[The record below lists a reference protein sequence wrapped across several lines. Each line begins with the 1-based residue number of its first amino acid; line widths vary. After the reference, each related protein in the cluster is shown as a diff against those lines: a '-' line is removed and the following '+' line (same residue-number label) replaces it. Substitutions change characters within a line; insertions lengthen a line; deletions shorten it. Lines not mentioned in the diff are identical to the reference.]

1 VSRLLP
7 PAIDAEECLIDL
19 GSGDQMLCYQDARGE
34 GSPVVLL
41 HSMNAAPSAAEVK
54 PLFEAF
60 RASRPVLAPDLP
72 GFGRSTRRDRPYT
85 PAFYAQAIER
95 LVDSVA
101 PRRVHL
107 LALSTT
113 SEFAARV
120 AAERPEQV
128 ASLTIVSPTGLGS
141 RTPPGEIASA
151 RIHRFLRAP
160 VVGASLYRVLR
171 TRPSIRYFLAQSFH
185 GAPPSELVDYACRT
199 TAQPGASLAPFYF
212 LSGKMF
218 AADALNSLYRA
229 VGVPSLVVYDKD
241 PHTGFER
248 LPELLDS
255 SPHWRA
261 VRIEGSAGLPHFDQP
276 DATFSALQTFWD
288 EVPG

>member
-1 VSRLLP
+1 MTTSLP
-7 PAIDAEECLIDL
+7 PAIDADESLIDL
-19 GSGDQMLCYQDARGE
+19 GSEDRMLCYQDARGE
-34 GSPVVLL
+34 GFPVVLL
-41 HSMNAAPSAAEVK
+41 HSINAAPSAAEVK

-60 RASRPVLAPDLP
+60 RATRPVLAPDLP

-85 PAFYAQAIER
+85 PAFYAQAIGQ
-95 LVDSVA
+95 LVDTVA
-101 PRRVHL
+101 PKRVHL

-141 RTPPGEIASA
+141 RTPPGEVASA

-171 TRPSIRYFLAQSFH
+171 TRPSIRFFLAQSFH
-185 GAPPSELVDYACRT
+185 GEPSRELVDYACMT
-199 TAQPGASLAPFYF
+199 TAQPGASFAPFYF

-218 AADALNSLYRA
+218 AADALNSLYRK
-229 VGVPSLVVYDKD
+229 VGVPSLVIYDKD

-255 SPHWRA
+255 SPQWRTA
-261 VRIEGSAGLPHFDQP
+261 RIEGSAGLPHFDQP
-276 DATFSALQTFWD
+276 EATFAALEKFWS